1 MKTQAELQSDL
12 DLVVDAAKAAGLEI
26 IKASVGSEV
35 EDYPN
40 FVCVVGKPG
49 TMPVF
54 MDADFRPLTKYDH
67 AFFIMCRAKLN
78 VKFDGPMI
86 VVSHTHEGREHAL
99 SFRPKNNTAVERELT
114 MCEAIVNAACS
125 KYRMYGFVE

>member
-12 DLVVDAAKAAGLEI
+12 ELVVDAAKAAGLEV
-26 IKASVGSEV
+26 IKASVGSEKD
-35 EDYPN
+35 DYPN

-54 MDADFRPLTKYDH
+54 MTADFRPLTQYEH

-78 VKFDGPMI
+78 VKFDGRMI
-86 VVSHTHEGREHAL
+86 RVSHEYEGETHTL
-99 SFRPKNNTAVERELT
+99 TFIPKNDSPVERELAL
-114 MCEAIVNAACS
+114 CEAIVNVACR
-125 KYRMYGFVE
+125 KYRMCGFVD